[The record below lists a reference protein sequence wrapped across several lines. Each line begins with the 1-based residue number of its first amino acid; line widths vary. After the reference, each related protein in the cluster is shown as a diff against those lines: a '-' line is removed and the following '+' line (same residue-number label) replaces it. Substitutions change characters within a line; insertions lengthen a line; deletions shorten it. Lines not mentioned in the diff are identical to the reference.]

1 MTNIPKLAGAPNFG
15 TLPTPEGSVAKRL
28 EGKKILL
35 TGTTKGVGKVAQELL
50 CAHGAFV
57 CGSGTTP
64 GVADSVAAGLRAKG
78 YKAEGFQA
86 DLGDYDQARAW
97 VERCAEVMGGIDVVI
112 NNASKPE
119 MLPFEQMDPESWR
132 KSLRNELDI
141 VYNVC
146 HAAWPYLKEADGSSI
161 IITSSTNGLQGSNS
175 PQSAHAAAKGACL
188 ALARQLAGE
197 GGPFGIRCNSITPGL
212 IWTEAMANIPQEMAT
227 GLIAAQTTQQAIDP
241 MDIAYAYLFLASD
254 ESRFITAANLPVD
267 GGCAGAVTG
276 GMQGDQKALVL

>member
-112 NNASKPE
+112 NNASKP
-119 MLPFEQMDPESWR
+119 
-132 KSLRNELDI
+132 
-141 VYNVC
+141 
-146 HAAWPYLKEADGSSI
+146 
-161 IITSSTNGLQGSNS
+161 
-175 PQSAHAAAKGACL
+175 
-188 ALARQLAGE
+188 
-197 GGPFGIRCNSITPGL
+197 
-212 IWTEAMANIPQEMAT
+212 
-227 GLIAAQTTQQAIDP
+227 
-241 MDIAYAYLFLASD
+241 
-254 ESRFITAANLPVD
+254 
-267 GGCAGAVTG
+267 
-276 GMQGDQKALVL
+276 